1 LAPLLK
7 KVEKKGEVDRVHRVL
22 KDAILQGE
30 VRPGDFLVEVDLARR
45 CKTSRTPVREACNRL
60 SQEGWIS
67 QIRYKGYFV
76 PTISVR
82 EIVELYDY
90 RKLLECH
97 TAERVAETASDDQ
110 IATIAA
116 TTTVERDPQVKP
128 DEFIHANEAF
138 HLAVAAA
145 AGNRRIFDQ
154 LKFILEHVRRFD
166 ILAAQRSSGW
176 MTHAEILQALE
187 ARNPTLARKAMG
199 EHIDGAR
206 DRMLKLLGG

>member
-1 LAPLLK
+1 LATMLK

-45 CKTSRTPVREACNRL
+45 CRTSRTPVREACNRL

-82 EIVELYDY
+82 EIVELYEY

-97 TAERVAETASDDQ
+97 TAERVAETGSDDQ
-110 IATIAA
+110 IAAIAA
-116 TTTVERDPQVKP
+116 TTKVERDPHMKP
-128 DEFIHANEAF
+128 EEFIHANEAF
-138 HLAVAAA
+138 HLTVAEA

-154 LKFILEHVRRFD
+154 LKFMLEHVRRFD
-166 ILAAQRSSGW
+166 ILAAQKTSTLI
-176 MTHAEILQALE
+176 THADILKALE
-187 ARNPTLARKAMG
+187 AHNPRLARKAMG
-199 EHIDGAR
+199 EHIDEAR
-206 DRMLKLLGG
+206 DRMLKLFGS